1 MCTYLVYVPSGM
13 PRYSL
18 HSLCETATL
27 EYSMYIGTYVR
38 MYVYEHYIKIC
49 WHSKFP
55 LLSQGTYLLF
65 SAKGTLVETSITAK
79 VMG

>member
-1 MCTYLVYVPSGM
+1 MYV
-13 PRYSL
+13 
-18 HSLCETATL
+18 
-27 EYSMYIGTYVR
+27 GTYVR

-79 VMG
+79 VMGWAIDQASVYVAMLVGHLSGHMSNHTYNL